1 LLSLKTVAT
10 PDTLFERLKFPEGKS
25 NLATV
30 KLLAAVFAGGFFCHQ
45 LHLPASWLIGSMVVS
60 AIFAMKEWGTVKL
73 HRSVYLLIQAVIGI
87 SLSGTF
93 STSSLKVLSQH
104 WMPVG
109 LVVVLMLVFTVLNA
123 FYLIVFAK
131 LNPATA
137 MLGSL
142 PGGAGEMTAISES
155 MGADPRLVSVIQY
168 VRLLIIILSVS
179 LISHA
184 AGGVISACHFSNVVT
199 AGDTMTRVEP
209 PLTLAGIGLCLCV
222 AALGGWLGTIS
233 KMPAGTLIVPMIFSI
248 ALAASGHAI
257 AWPAPVLAFAYST
270 MGMMIGARFD
280 TSTLDELKR
289 LCSPLLLTTFTLMVG
304 SILLAVLFV
313 YLMPINALSAYLAA
327 TPGGLDSIAVM
338 ANELHADATIVLTV
352 HFCRLMLVLI
362 FGPPLVSVF
371 AKYCNKWRITEKSSL
386 RNYTEKHEKSHSQI
400 RRSPAASSRPQ

>member
-30 KLLAAVFAGGFFCHQ
+30 KLLTAVFAGGFFCHQ

-199 AGDTMTRVEP
+199 AGDTMTRV
-209 PLTLAGIGLCLCV
+209 
-222 AALGGWLGTIS
+222 
-233 KMPAGTLIVPMIFSI
+233 
-248 ALAASGHAI
+248 
-257 AWPAPVLAFAYST
+257 
-270 MGMMIGARFD
+270 
-280 TSTLDELKR
+280 
-289 LCSPLLLTTFTLMVG
+289 
-304 SILLAVLFV
+304 
-313 YLMPINALSAYLAA
+313 
-327 TPGGLDSIAVM
+327 
-338 ANELHADATIVLTV
+338 
-352 HFCRLMLVLI
+352 
-362 FGPPLVSVF
+362 
-371 AKYCNKWRITEKSSL
+371 
-386 RNYTEKHEKSHSQI
+386 
-400 RRSPAASSRPQ
+400 